1 MNRGNKGERG
11 ESRCSLVSTRSR
23 GEGEGG
29 TDSVAGCLCSA
40 TLYFLF
46 IAVKEGIH
54 DAGSR
59 TFREKGRRRC
69 YKKAQ
74 DSPPPPSLLYHTF
87 ESKPPIH
94 FKRKKKKENKVKDK
108 FFEQFSQIF
117 IFRLPNFPNLFFFF
131 TYLICTSSLYHVI
144 LNKQRM
150 A

>member
-54 DAGSR
+54 DACSR

-74 DSPPPPSLLYHTF
+74 DSPPSPSLLYHPF

-94 FKRKKKKENKVKDK
+94 FKRKKKKRKIRLKINFSSNFRK
-108 FFEQFSQIF
+108 FSHSVLQIF
-117 IFRLPNFPNLFFFF
+117 QICFFFF
-131 TYLICTSSLYHVI
+131 LLILFAHHRCIT
-144 LNKQRM
+144 
-150 A
+150 